1 MHERWVDL
9 PEKLARLKELAR
21 ARGVA
26 TLVLRDPASLAWLLG
41 ARVHVPQTLD
51 TACLDVVVDPSA
63 AVPRILIVT
72 NAIEAPRL
80 RDTEL
85 EGLDADWLVLPW
97 WEARDGC
104 LPTGPSVASDRP
116 GLGVV
121 TLGSEIAALRRT
133 LTAHQRD
140 VLRTVCRDSAAA
152 ATRTALRLTPDFTEY
167 AAAGVFAQELLER
180 GLDPIVLMVAGES
193 RMGAHRHPLPT
204 FAPLSRRA
212 MLVCCA
218 RREGLVASVT
228 RIVSFA
234 PLTLPEQD
242 DYRRLLEVEGVFHD
256 ASQPGVR
263 LGDAFAAGVAAYQA
277 HGFPADEWHRHHQGG
292 FSGFQPREFPAQ
304 HSSRARIDE
313 GAVLAW
319 NPSAA
324 SWKVEDTAIV
334 APGGPELLVYDASW
348 PRIDIAGRARPDVLI
363 R

>member
-1 MHERWVDL
+1 MDEHWVDL
-9 PEKLARLKELAR
+9 PEKLARLAELAR
-21 ARGVA
+21 ARGVT
-26 TLVLRDPASLAWLLG
+26 TLVLRDPASLTWLLG

-51 TACLDVVVDPSA
+51 TACLDVVVDLSSV
-63 AVPRILIVT
+63 VPRILIVT

-97 WEARDGC
+97 WEARDGS
-104 LPTGPSVASDRP
+104 LPTGQNVASDRP
-116 GLGVV
+116 GPAVVALGPEV
-121 TLGSEIAALRRT
+121 AALRRT
-133 LTAHQRD
+133 LTARQRD

-152 ATRTALRLTPDFTEY
+152 ATRTGLRLTPDMTEY

-180 GLDPIVLMVAGES
+180 GLDPIVLMVAGKS
-193 RMGAHRHPLPT
+193 RMSAHRHPLPT
-204 FAPLSRRA
+204 LAELSGRA
-212 MLVCCA
+212 MIVCCA

-234 PLTLPEQD
+234 PLTEQEQD
-242 DYRRLLEVEGVFHD
+242 DYRRLLEVESVFLD
-256 ASQPGVR
+256 ASQPGAR
-263 LGDAFAAGVAAYQA
+263 LGDAFAAGVAAYQT
-277 HGFPADEWHRHHQGG
+277 HGLPADEWHRHHQGG

-304 HSSRARIDE
+304 HSSRVRIDE
-313 GAVLAW
+313 GSVLAW

-324 SWKVEDTAIV
+324 GWKVEDTVIV

-348 PRIDIAGRARPDVLI
+348 PRMDIAGRERPDVLI